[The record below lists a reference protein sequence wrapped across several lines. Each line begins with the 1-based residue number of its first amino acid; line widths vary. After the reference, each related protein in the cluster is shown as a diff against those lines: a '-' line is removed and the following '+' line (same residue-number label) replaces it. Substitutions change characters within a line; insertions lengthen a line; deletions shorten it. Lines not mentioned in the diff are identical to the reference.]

1 MSQVFPF
8 KGNYQEKIAFQ
19 RPEMRHILDVY
30 GRLVATGQAKDYAI
44 GMYKDRAIFAIYRRA
59 SEAPNWRIE
68 KIPSLANK
76 QGAYCVVGSSGQVLK
91 RGRDLRAVL
100 NVFAR
105 KRFDVVG

>member
-1 MSQVFPF
+1 MSQVLNFTG
-8 KGNYQEKIAFQ
+8 KAVEKVAFQ

-59 SEAPNWRIE
+59 SEAPNWRVE

-76 QGAYCVVGSSGQVLK
+76 QGAYCVTGSSGQVLK
-91 RGRDLRAVL
+91 RGRDLRSVL
-100 NVFAR
+100 NIFNK
-105 KRFDVVG
+105 KRFDVIG

>member
-1 MSQVFPF
+1 MSQVVPF
-8 KGNYQEKIAFQ
+8 SGKNTAKVAFQ

-30 GRLVATGQAKDYAI
+30 GRLVATGQARDYAI
-44 GMYKDRAIFAIYRRA
+44 GMFKDRAIFAIYRRA

-76 QGAYCVVGSSGQVLK
+76 QGAYCVIGSSGQVLK
-91 RGRDLRAVL
+91 RGRDLRSVL

-105 KRFDVVG
+105 KRFDVVS